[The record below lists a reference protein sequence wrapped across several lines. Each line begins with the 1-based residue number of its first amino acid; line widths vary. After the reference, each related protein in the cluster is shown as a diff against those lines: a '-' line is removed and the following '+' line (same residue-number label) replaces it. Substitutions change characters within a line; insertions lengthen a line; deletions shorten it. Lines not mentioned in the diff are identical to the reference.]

1 MKNKILIVFSSLAVF
16 VIFSHFLSLFFE
28 RRFDADLNFED
39 IVLVE
44 DYKTKADKI
53 TLRKVESLIKQNKFS
68 DWVKDSID
76 YTDIKTLNC
85 LVYKLDSLN
94 PTINNQKN
102 ISKIYTELL
111 YENLGKNFT
120 QYNPDYFQAI
130 LNWSNKFKCHS
141 EEVLDDK
148 FLFDVISSFWIGK
161 VAHVLGNFSEAD
173 YSIKHQFKFKYLI
186 NQCNKHKNLVSIH
199 TPKHEKIIDHI
210 IKNDWAY
217 LLFKFNVGTSFL
229 FKLMFYFVVF
239 FNLFSFVFVPYSLIK
254 KIKNEK
260 NK

>member
-1 MKNKILIVFSSLAVF
+1 MKKKLILISCTFILF
-16 VIFSHFLSLFFE
+16 VISIHFLSLFFE
-28 RRFDADLNFED
+28 RRFDADLNFKE

-44 DYKTKADKI
+44 DYKIKAKNI
-53 TLRKVESLIKQNKFS
+53 TFKKVESLIKQNKFS
-68 DWVKDSID
+68 QWVTDSID
-76 YTDIKTLNC
+76 YTDIRTLNS

-111 YENLGKNFT
+111 YENLGKNLT
-120 QYNPDYFQAI
+120 EYNPDYFQAI
-130 LNWSNKFKCHS
+130 LNWSNKFKYHS
-141 EEVLDDK
+141 NEVSDDN

-161 VAHVLGNFSEAD
+161 VAHALGNFSEVD
-173 YSIKHQFKFKYLI
+173 YSIKHRFKFKYLI
-186 NQCNKHKNLVSIH
+186 NQCNKHKNFVSIH

-217 LLFKFNVGTSFL
+217 LWFKFNIGTSFL

-239 FNLFSFVFVPYSLIK
+239 FNLFSVVFVPYSLIK